1 MKNKSFYIF
10 ILTAILSMFF
20 IIACEEDGVKDGVT
34 ISQIKEFISIGGDDG
49 YIENL
54 PTRVVHNYYAGPQG
68 KSLNIGW
75 NGNGFAMRGFISFD
89 VSDMFPTAN
98 KELVIDEAVLS
109 VYETNTN
116 MHPFN
121 GLGVRAVN
129 CYLLDY
135 GDLDKSD
142 FALTP
147 FADCGTITTWGY
159 NVLKE
164 YPLTI
169 TSFLKNY
176 HQANPT
182 NTKFQFR
189 LQFVPDENVNPPSPL
204 TTAMWNVFSGDE
216 TQKTDY
222 RPKLMIKYHYRDK

>member
-1 MKNKSFYIF
+1 MRTKSFYNF
-10 ILTAILSMFF
+10 ILTVIISMLFMT
-20 IIACEEDGVKDGVT
+20 ACGTDDVIFSPIKD
-34 ISQIKEFISIGGDDG
+34 FISLAGDDG

-54 PTRVVHNYYAGPQG
+54 PTRVVHSYDTGPQG
-68 KSLNIGW
+68 KRLNIGW
-75 NGNGFAMRGFISFD
+75 TGGGFTMRSFISFD
-89 VSDMFPTAN
+89 VSDVFPKAN
-98 KELVIDEAVLS
+98 KELVIEEAVLS
-109 VYETNTN
+109 VYENNTN
-116 MHPFN
+116 NNPFN
-121 GLGVRAVN
+121 GLGVRVVN

-142 FALTP
+142 YDLKP
-147 FADCGTITTWGY
+147 FADCGTITTAGH

-204 TTAMWNVFSGDE
+204 TSAMWNVFSGDE